1 MGEKKALIAG
11 ERPEYVP
18 SEGSKE
24 PRWVRLAVNWGGAV
38 VLLYIICAAWF

>member
-18 SEGSKE
+18 SEGGKE
-24 PRWVRLAVNWGGAV
+24 SGWVRLAVRLGGAIF
-38 VLLYIICAAWF
+38 LLYIICAAWF